1 MEIKPGNI
9 ARTPATSA
17 PDLAQPPMT
26 KAQFARE
33 KCYLA
38 AMHAAR
44 TMLEQGVIDEADF
57 QAIAAFMARKFHPI
71 FGDFFA
77 EKPSFHSVSQ

>member
-17 PDLAQPPMT
+17 QDLAQPPMT

-33 KCYLA
+33 KRYLA

-57 QAIAAFMARKFHPI
+57 QEIAAFMARKFHPI
-71 FGDFFA
+71 FGDFFV

>member
-1 MEIKPGNI
+1 M
-9 ARTPATSA
+9 A
-17 PDLAQPPMT
+17 

-33 KCYLA
+33 KRYLA

-44 TMLEQGVIDEADF
+44 IMLEQGVIDEADF
-57 QAIAAFMARKFHPI
+57 QEIAAFMARKFHPV

-77 EKPSFHSVSQ
+77 EKPFFHSVSQ

>member
-1 MEIKPGNI
+1 
-9 ARTPATSA
+9 
-17 PDLAQPPMT
+17 MT
-26 KAQFARE
+26 TAQFARE
-33 KCYLA
+33 KRYLA

-57 QAIAAFMARKFHPI
+57 QEIAAFMARKFYPV

-77 EKPSFHSVSQ
+77 EKPFFHSVSQ

>member
-1 MEIKPGNI
+1 METKPGNT
-9 ARTPATSA
+9 AHMPATSA

-26 KAQFARE
+26 KTQFARE
-33 KCYLA
+33 KRYLA

-44 TMLEQGVIDEADF
+44 IMMEQGVIDEADF
-57 QAIAAFMARKFHPI
+57 QEIAAFMARKFHPV

-77 EKPSFHSVSQ
+77 EKPFFHSVSQ

>member
-17 PDLAQPPMT
+17 PDLEQPPMT

-33 KCYLA
+33 KRYLA

-44 TMLEQGVIDEADF
+44 IMLEQGVIDEADF
-57 QAIAAFMARKFHPI
+57 QEIAAFMARKFHPV
-71 FGDFFA
+71 FGVFFA
-77 EKPSFHSVSQ
+77 EKPFFHSVSQ

>member
-33 KCYLA
+33 KRYLA

-77 EKPSFHSVSQ
+77 EKPSLHSVSQ

>member
-1 MEIKPGNI
+1 
-9 ARTPATSA
+9 
-17 PDLAQPPMT
+17 MT

-33 KCYLA
+33 KRYLA

-57 QAIAAFMARKFHPI
+57 QEIAAFMAWKFHPV

-77 EKPSFHSVSQ
+77 EKPFFHSVSQ

>member
-1 MEIKPGNI
+1 
-9 ARTPATSA
+9 
-17 PDLAQPPMT
+17 MT

-33 KCYLA
+33 KRYLA

-57 QAIAAFMARKFHPI
+57 QEIAAFMAQKFHPV

-77 EKPSFHSVSQ
+77 EKPFFHSVSQ